1 MHAFMNLFIHVL
13 ANPEVS
19 SARSDLAL
27 LDVAAGYFGHMDF
40 ITGSILSFPF
50 ARDIAA
56 LARTVVDHALTTAAG
71 RLVGGASGSQVPIF
85 LNW

>member
-1 MHAFMNLFIHVL
+1 MHAFMNLFIHVI

-27 LDVAAGYFGHMDF
+27 LDVAAGYFGQMEF
-40 ITGSILSFPF
+40 ITGSMLSFPF

-56 LARTVVDHALTTAAG
+56 LARMVVDNALTTGAG
-71 RLVGGASGSQVPIF
+71 SLLEGAPGAQVCIS
-85 LNW
+85 L